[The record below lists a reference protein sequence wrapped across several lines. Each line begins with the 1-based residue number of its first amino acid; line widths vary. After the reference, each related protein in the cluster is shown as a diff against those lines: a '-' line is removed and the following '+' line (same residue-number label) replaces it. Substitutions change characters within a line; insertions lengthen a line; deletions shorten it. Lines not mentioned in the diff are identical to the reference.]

1 MTTGKDTFGLN
12 KKEFTEKLSRIIANF
27 RAGSRLIGE
36 PRDFI
41 LRACRL
47 SEQWQKLANDPDV
60 LVYLRQVD
68 IAGGRKVK
76 MVVLERGDTKQPVGK
91 AKLCDALYP
100 AKKIATSA
108 TPEEK
113 HFNAVKSAMR
123 NAVSSQLK
131 GFRELQAL
139 PILCYLTGKSI
150 RKGTKVDVDHVGTPF
165 AALCDSFLESKQL
178 RYTDIVLQGPPT
190 AKQFKDKVLWS
201 EWQLFHKDR
210 AKFAL
215 VCSSANRS
223 KGSDG
228 YTVMSELLGSFAAED
243 PDDMSL
249 DF

>member
-1 MTTGKDTFGLN
+1 MTTGNETFGLN

-41 LRACRL
+41 LRASRL

-76 MVVLERGDTKQPVGK
+76 MVVLERGTTKQPVGK

-100 AKKIATSA
+100 PKKIATSA

-123 NAVSSQLK
+123 HAVTPQLK

-139 PILCYLTGKSI
+139 PVVCYLTGKSI
-150 RKGTKVDVDHVGTPF
+150 RKGMKADVDHVGIPF
-165 AALCDSFLESKQL
+165 AALCDSFFEAKKL
-178 RYTDIVLQGPPT
+178 RYTDVILCGPPT
-190 AKQFKDKVLWS
+190 AKKFKDKVLWS

-215 VCSSANRS
+215 VCASANRS
-223 KGSDG
+223 KGADG
-228 YTVMSELLGSFAAED
+228 YVTAPELLGSFAAES
-243 PDDMSL
+243 PTDMSL